1 MVRKW
6 IPDTQFNRGAVVRFN
21 NLLYRSSASHTSGP
35 GRDPTEASQLWAPLE
50 SESAHLTPATPD
62 EPHAENPPMYVHPD
76 SGASTTT
83 INSISSIP
91 PPPHVPGYGFY
102 TYLPAGHH
110 PAQYHLPA
118 GYRPLYNAHAPHAPF
133 LHAPKPQHPIRPP
146 DPDAKLPLPTQ
157 PPAQPRSDQPSPN
170 YVLPM
175 PFPLSRFIEAPAHPA
190 YRALV
195 YAARASET
203 NEATLR
209 AEMKGEQGAMSC
221 VAGFG
226 LWAYRHGEPGE
237 EVKRKIYAELQ
248 SDDDAGR
255 EMWLQAARA
264 RTRQYYEPGAVRPA
278 MRWVLVE
285 PQSGSENTPLAVI
298 ERLAFQT
305 GSFPR
310 IPDDALQTGTE
321 ASGAALYSARAWHGG
336 GVHLGKAGQHLQ
348 AGGASLS
355 YDSIE
360 HELSA
365 FEVLV
370 GDASHVHWVEAAQIK
385 SQLEAGVVP
394 IEGGREAHGG
404 AMLVAQAPCEGGW
417 HPGKAA
423 VGEDHA
429 CVGFGGGEFWVR
441 GFRVLVWADEPAQH

>member
-35 GRDPTEASQLWAPLE
+35 GREPTEAPQFWAPLE
-50 SESAHLTPATPD
+50 SESASMPPATLD
-62 EPHAENPPMYVHPD
+62 EPHAENPPMYVHPEH
-76 SGASTTT
+76 GASTTT
-83 INSISSIP
+83 VNSISSL
-91 PPPHVPGYGFY
+91 PPPHAAGYGFY

-118 GYRPLYNAHAPHAPF
+118 GYRPLYNNPTPHAPL

-146 DPDAKLPLPTQ
+146 DPDAKLPLPASQ
-157 PPAQPRSDQPSPN
+157 PPAQSRSEDTSPS

-175 PFPLSRFIEAPAHPA
+175 PFPFSRYIEAPSHPA
-190 YRALV
+190 YRAMV
-195 YAARASET
+195 YAARALET
-203 NEATLR
+203 NEAALR
-209 AEMKGEQGAMSC
+209 AEMKGEPDALSRVG
-221 VAGFG
+221 GFG
-226 LWAYRHGEPGE
+226 LWAYRRGEPGE
-237 EVKRKIYAELQ
+237 DVKRKVYAELQ
-248 SDDDAGR
+248 SDDDKGR
-255 EMWLQAARA
+255 EMWLEAARA
-264 RTRQYYEPGAVRPA
+264 RTKQYYEPGAVRPA

-285 PQSGSENTPLAVI
+285 PQQGSESMPPAVM
-298 ERLAFQT
+298 ERLAFQN

-321 ASGAALYSARAWHGG
+321 ASGTALCSARAWHGG
-336 GVHLGKAGQHLQ
+336 GVHLGKAGPHLQ

-355 YDSIE
+355 YGSIE

-370 GDASHVHWVEAAQIK
+370 GDASHVRWIEG
-385 SQLEAGVVP
+385 SQVASELAAGVIP

-417 HPGKAA
+417 HPGKTA

-441 GFRVLVWADEPAQH
+441 GFRVLVWADEPARH

>member
-6 IPDTQFNRGAVVRFN
+6 IPDTQFNRGMVVRFN
-21 NLLYRSSASHTSGP
+21 NLLYRSTASHTSGP
-35 GRDPTEASQLWAPLE
+35 GRDPTEAPQLWAALE
-50 SESAHLTPATPD
+50 SEPSVPAIPD
-62 EPHAENPPMYVHPD
+62 ESYVENPPLYVHPD
-76 SGASTTT
+76 QGASTTT
-83 INSISSIP
+83 VNSISSI
-91 PPPHVPGYGFY
+91 PPHVPGYGFY

-118 GYRPLYNAHAPHAPF
+118 GYRPLYSAQTPHTPF

-146 DPDAKLPLPTQ
+146 DPDAKLPLPQ
-157 PPAQPRSDQPSPN
+157 PPSQLRSDQTPPN
-170 YVLPM
+170 YALPM
-175 PFPLSRFIEAPAHPA
+175 AFPFSRFIEAPSHPA

-209 AEMKGEQGAMSC
+209 AEMKGESGAVSC
-221 VAGFG
+221 VGGFG
-226 LWAYRHGEPGE
+226 LWAHRPGEPGE
-237 EVKRKIYAELQ
+237 EIKRKVYAELQ

-255 EMWLQAARA
+255 QMWLEAA
-264 RTRQYYEPGAVRPA
+264 RTRTKHYYEPGAVRPA

-285 PQSGSENTPLAVI
+285 PQPGGENMSPAVL
-298 ERLAFQT
+298 ERFAFEN

-321 ASGAALYSARAWHGG
+321 ASGTALCSARAWHSGG
-336 GVHLGKAGQHLQ
+336 AHLGKAGQHLQ

-355 YDSIE
+355 YGSIE

-370 GDASHVHWVEAAQIK
+370 GDASRVRWVDAADLK
-385 SQLEAGVVP
+385 TQLTAGVVP

-429 CVGFGGGEFWVR
+429 CVGFGGGEYWVR
-441 GFRVLVWADEPAQH
+441 GFRVLVWTDEPAEH

>member
-1 MVRKW
+1 MRSRRARSH
-6 IPDTQFNRGAVVRFN
+6 PCVVQ
-21 NLLYRSSASHTSGP
+21 
-35 GRDPTEASQLWAPLE
+35 PTEAPQLWTAL
-50 SESAHLTPATPD
+50 ADNPATPVTLD
-62 EPHAENPPMYVHPD
+62 EPHFENPPPLYVHPD
-76 SGASTTT
+76 NGASTTT
-83 INSISSIP
+83 VNSVSSLP

-118 GYRPLYNAHAPHAPF
+118 GYRPLYNVHAPSHVPY

-146 DPDAKLPLPTQ
+146 DPDAKLPLPV
-157 PPAQPRSDQPSPN
+157 SQPSSHAEQSTPS
-170 YVLPM
+170 YTMPL
-175 PFPLSRFIEAPAHPA
+175 PFPFSPFIEAPSHPA
-190 YRALV
+190 YRALA

-203 NEATLR
+203 NEHTLR
-209 AEMKGEQGAMSC
+209 GEMRGDIDAVSC
-221 VAGFG
+221 VGGFG

-237 EVKRKIYAELQ
+237 DVKRRVYAELQ

-255 EMWLQAARA
+255 EMWLKAARA
-264 RTRQYYEPGAVRPA
+264 RTKRYCEPGAVRPG

-285 PQSGSENTPLAVI
+285 PRQEAENLPSSAL
-298 ERLAFQT
+298 ERLAFQN

-310 IPDDALQTGTE
+310 IPDNALQTGTE
-321 ASGAALYSARAWHGG
+321 ALGTALCSARAWHAG

-355 YDSIE
+355 YGSLE

-370 GDASHVHWVEAAQIK
+370 GDASCVRWVDGAQLA
-385 SQLEAGVVP
+385 SQLATGVVP

-404 AMLVAQAPCEGGW
+404 AMLVAQAQYEGGW

-429 CVGFGGGEFWVR
+429 CVGFGGGEFWAR
-441 GFRVLVWADEPAQH
+441 GFRVLVWADEPTQH